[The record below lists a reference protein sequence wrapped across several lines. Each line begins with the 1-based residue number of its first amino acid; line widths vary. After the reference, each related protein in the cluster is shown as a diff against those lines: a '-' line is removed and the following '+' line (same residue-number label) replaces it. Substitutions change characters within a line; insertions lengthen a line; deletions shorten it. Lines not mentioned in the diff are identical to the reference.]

1 MKLRIFTLLCISLIA
16 APFATTSFAADPHKD
31 ITNLTSDKCGKCH
44 EEIYDQW
51 KGSMHA
57 QSTALK
63 DPIHGTFYSAVV
75 GDPKAEGV
83 KTGKGKYPVC
93 LQCHAPAAAKAG
105 STKLDAKP
113 AYNEGVNCISCHT
126 LTKFKGTKKP
136 GGGLQLGMQAYEYSK
151 SALQGPMGTVKDRD
165 HLKKYGQDVASNAGL
180 MRTSDLCM
188 GCHDQRNNGNEIS
201 LCQTGSEVDM
211 AGGSTT
217 CQTCHM
223 PTTDDGITNH
233 AMMGGHM
240 AKMVA
245 RGLVLTIKASK
256 AGDKVKAVV
265 KLQNLLPHAFPTGA
279 PFRNFYVMIDAFDK
293 DGKKLWSNTKS
304 HPMKDDK
311 KAMFMYTLGDE
322 NHKPTSPPKATQVLG
337 DTRLKP
343 NETRELLYEIASA
356 GVVSIKATAY
366 YDLLLNPIKKKFGD
380 KLPADVK
387 QPKVIARADVTL

>member
-1 MKLRIFTLLCISLIA
+1 MLAVLFN
-16 APFATTSFAADPHKD
+16 TSCFAADPHKD
-31 ITNLTSDKCGKCH
+31 ITNQTSDKCGKCH
-44 EEIYDQW
+44 EKIYEQW
-51 KGSMHA
+51 EGSMHA
-57 QSTALK
+57 KSTALK
-63 DPIHGTFYSAVV
+63 DPIHGTFYAAVV
-75 GDPKAEGV
+75 GDPKAEDV
-83 KTGKGKYPVC
+83 RTKKGKYPVC

-113 AYNEGVNCISCHT
+113 AYTEGVNCISCHT

-151 SALQGPMGTVKDRD
+151 TTLQGPMGTVDDRD
-165 HLKKYGQDVASNAGL
+165 HKKKYGQDVVSNAGL
-180 MRTSDLCM
+180 MRTSDVCM
-188 GCHDQRNNGNEIS
+188 GCHDQRNNSNNVS

-245 RGLVLTIKASK
+245 RGLVLTLDASKEGDKIKAT
-256 AGDKVKAVV
+256 VKA
-265 KLQNLLPHAFPTGA
+265 QNLLPHAFPTGA
-279 PFRNFYVMIDAFDK
+279 PFRNFYIIIDAFDK
-293 DGKKLWSNTKS
+293 DGKKVWGNTKS

-311 KAMFMYTLGDE
+311 KAMFMYTIGDE
-322 NHKPTSPPKATQVLG
+322 NNKPTSPPKATQVLG

-343 NETRELLYEIASA
+343 NETRELIYEIADKT
-356 GVVSIKATAY
+356 VVSIKATAY

-387 QPKVIARADVTL
+387 KPKVIARANVTL